1 MLSKARTTAASLS
14 PATRN
19 MIRTRWPTSTF
30 GISSKVL
37 ILMFPSII
45 FPAMTPDSHP
55 LSAGV
60 PPHSSF
66 TPTGSIIMYIRLLP
80 MTCIKANC
88 NDNKAGPRMEVS
100 GTSFLLSQISG
111 LLLQHL
117 CLLQVA
123 AHNLLQKR
131 KTVYR
136 KFGVVHHILIHQI
149 KAQGS
154 FQAPYW

>member
-1 MLSKARTTAASLS
+1 M
-14 PATRN
+14 
-19 MIRTRWPTSTF
+19 MIKLVPETS
-30 GISSKVL
+30 I
-37 ILMFPSII
+37 
-45 FPAMTPDSHP
+45 
-55 LSAGV
+55 
-60 PPHSSF
+60 
-66 TPTGSIIMYIRLLP
+66 
-80 MTCIKANC
+80 
-88 NDNKAGPRMEVS
+88 S

-111 LLLQHL
+111 LLLQHI

-123 AHNLLQKR
+123 AHNFLQKR